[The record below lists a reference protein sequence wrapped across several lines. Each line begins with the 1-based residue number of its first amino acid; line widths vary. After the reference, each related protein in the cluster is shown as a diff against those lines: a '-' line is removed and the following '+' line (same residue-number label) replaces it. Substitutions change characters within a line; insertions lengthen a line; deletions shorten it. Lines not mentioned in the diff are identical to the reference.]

1 MYIFFFTLT
10 FTTQGGPGGD
20 YFVTKSL
27 NRAYVHTYMRTFPV
41 AGELFTKAM
50 LDREVSAQYVVPV
63 VARDGGG
70 RTGYTLVRVNVG
82 DKGDHSPQ
90 FQLDQYKANVY
101 ADAPLH
107 MSILQVR
114 LRPS

>member
-1 MYIFFFTLT
+1 MFIYYLVGIHV
-10 FTTQGGPGGD
+10 P
-20 YFVTKSL
+20 
-27 NRAYVHTYMRTFPV
+27 
-41 AGELFTKAM
+41 GELFTKAV
-50 LDREVSAQYVVPV
+50 LDREASAQYVVPV

-70 RTGYTLVRVNVG
+70 RTGYTQVRVNVA

-107 MSILQVR
+107 TSILQVR
-114 LRPS
+114 QLCG